1 MAGFSNIFG
10 QLGNFF
16 NGMTPGKK
24 VTFFLVVAMLIGGFA
39 YIIVLG
45 NRTDYSVLY
54 SDLSSSDASTVLER
68 LKQQKIP
75 YRVVAG
81 NTLMVP
87 ADMVSEIRLDLAG
100 QGIPQGGSTGFEIF
114 DQNNLGMSE
123 YLQKLNYRRALQ
135 GELARTIGHFSEVK
149 YARVHIVVPERPLFA
164 EKENPPSAS
173 VVLQLKEGTSLN
185 ETKVKSIVNLVA
197 NSVEGMST
205 QHITVVTTNGEMLYS
220 GQGDSSSQ
228 MASAV
233 HEELRSQIELDLER
247 KIRAIL
253 EQVVGPGK
261 AIVKASAEVE
271 MKDLKQTKEFYDPNA
286 VVRSEQRNTEES
298 ENGDMNPSGAPG
310 VKSNVIGQDNT
321 AAPGGTMSRL
331 KKTDETI
338 NYEISKTVEDLV
350 EPVREIK
357 RLSVAVMVDGSYE
370 TAEEAG
376 GKTTEKYVPR
386 SEEEMAKFKAL
397 VEKAMGFN
405 KIRGDQ
411 LEVVNLPFKQMKVSE
426 ADEKMFESME
436 KRRFWAPYIKYGIM
450 SLLVLVALM
459 FVVRPILKQI
469 ATASPRDVTATTE
482 VVPGV
487 PQIEDQSMKQVPKL
501 EAAEAER
508 KEEERIISLAKRS
521 PEQFA
526 QGLRTWITGDEHDR

>member
-1 MAGFSNIFG
+1 MAAFNNFFG

-16 NGMTPGKK
+16 NGMTAGKK
-24 VTFFLVVAMLIGGFA
+24 ITFFLVIAMLIGGFA

-54 SDLSSSDASTVLER
+54 SDLSASDASNVLER

-75 YRVVAG
+75 YRVIAG

-87 ADMVSEIRLDLAG
+87 TDMVGEIRLDLAG
-100 QGIPQGGSTGFEIF
+100 EGVPQGGVKGFEIF
-114 DQNNLGMSE
+114 DKNNLGMSE

-149 YARVHIVVPERPLFA
+149 YARVHIVIPERPLFA

-173 VVLQLKEGTSLN
+173 VVLELKEGASLN

-197 NSVEGMST
+197 NSVEGMDT
-205 QHITVVTTNGEMLYS
+205 QHITVVTTNGDMLYT

-247 KIRAIL
+247 KIRSIL
-253 EQVVGPGK
+253 ERVVGQGK

-271 MKDLKQTKEFYDPNA
+271 MKDLKQTKEVYDPNA
-286 VVRSEQRNTEES
+286 VVRSEQRNTEVS
-298 ENGDMNPSGAPG
+298 VNGEMNPSGAPG
-310 VKSNVIGQDNT
+310 VKSNVIGKDNT
-321 AAPGGTMSRL
+321 AAAGGTSSQL
-331 KKTDETI
+331 KKTGETI

-357 RLSVAVMVDGSYE
+357 RLSVAVMVDGSYS
-370 TAEEAG
+370 TVQDAA

-386 SEEEMAKFKAL
+386 SQEEMDKFKAL

-405 KIRGDQ
+405 KLRGDQ
-411 LEVVNLPFKQMKVSE
+411 VEVVNLPFKQMKVSE
-426 ADEKMFESME
+426 ADQKMFVSME
-436 KRRFWAPYIKYGIM
+436 KRKFWAPYIKYGIM

-469 ATASPRDVTATTE
+469 ATAAPRDVTATTE

-487 PQIEDQSMKQVPKL
+487 PQIEDQSVKEVPKL
-501 EAAEAER
+501 EPAEPEH
-508 KEEERIISLAKRS
+508 KEEERIISLAKEN

-526 QGLRTWITGDEHDR
+526 QGLRTWITGEEKER

>member
-1 MAGFSNIFG
+1 MGGFGRFFG

-54 SDLSSSDASTVLER
+54 SDLSPSDASSVLER

-75 YRVVAG
+75 YRVTAG

-87 ADMVSEIRLDLAG
+87 TDMVSEIRLDLAG
-100 QGIPQGGSTGFEIF
+100 QGLLQGGAMGFEIF

-135 GELARTIGHFSEVK
+135 GELARTIGSFNEVK

-173 VVLQLKEGTSLN
+173 VVLQLKDGASLN
-185 ETKVKSIVNLVA
+185 ETKVISIVNLVA
-197 NSVEGMST
+197 NSVEGMDT
-205 QHITVVTTNGEMLYS
+205 HHITVVTTRGDMLYS
-220 GQGDSSSQ
+220 GQNESSSQ
-228 MASAV
+228 MASAA
-233 HEELRSQIELDLER
+233 HEDLKSQIELDLER

-261 AIVKASAEVE
+261 AIVKASADVE
-271 MKDLKQTKEFYDPNA
+271 MKDLKQTKEVYDPNA
-286 VVRSEQRNTEES
+286 VVRSEQRNTEQS
-298 ENGDMNPSGAPG
+298 ENGDTNPSGAPG
-310 VKSNVIGQDNT
+310 VKSNVIGQGNT
-321 AAPGGTMSRL
+321 ASGTSTSRF

-338 NYEISKTVEDLV
+338 NYEISKTVEDLI

-370 TAEEAG
+370 TVQEGE

-397 VEKAMGFN
+397 VEKAMGFS

-411 LEVVNLPFKQMKVSE
+411 LEVVNLPFKQMKGHRGRPKNVRVHGKE
-426 ADEKMFESME
+426 KILGALHQIRGHVPPGACGADV
-436 KRRFWAPYIKYGIM
+436 RRPAH
-450 SLLVLVALM
+450 
-459 FVVRPILKQI
+459 LK
-469 ATASPRDVTATTE
+469 ADSR
-482 VVPGV
+482 
-487 PQIEDQSMKQVPKL
+487 L
-501 EAAEAER
+501 
-508 KEEERIISLAKRS
+508 RS
-521 PEQFA
+521 
-526 QGLRTWITGDEHDR
+526 QGRYCGQRGR